1 MKKIR
6 QELVLI
12 TGMSGSGK
20 SVALHALEDAGY
32 LCVDNLPP
40 ELLRSFVQ
48 LEQKRKEKRI
58 AIAMDVR
65 SAASLPLLPQELD
78 LVRQKDVDVRMLFL
92 EASTNTLVQRY
103 SETRRRHPL
112 SRSEAL
118 NQAPDIERN

>member
-1 MKKIR
+1 MKKLR

-78 LVRQKDVDVRMLFL
+78 LVRQKDVDVRMLFFRCQHRHL
-92 EASTNTLVQRY
+92 GSALFRNPPPSPAVAQRCPQRGPRY
-103 SETRRRHPL
+103 
-112 SRSEAL
+112 
-118 NQAPDIERN
+118 